1 LGLNDSDFAILN
13 RFSLS
18 FKAQMARLDGDLSAY
33 MSAIGAK
40 GAVPEPTTLE
50 KFRARQLAAAAHGM
64 SSLRAQLSPAGAS
77 ALFRFIDGE
86 FRSSAH
92 RVVVGGR

>member
-1 LGLNDSDFAILN
+1 LNDADFAILN

-18 FKAQMARLDGDLSAY
+18 FKAQMARLDGESSEY
-33 MSAIGAK
+33 MSAVSAK
-40 GAVPEPTTLE
+40 GAPPEPAKLE
-50 KFRARQLAAAAHGM
+50 KFRARQLAAAARGM
-64 SSLRAQLSPAGAS
+64 SSIRAQLSPAGAS

-86 FRSSAH
+86 FRASAH